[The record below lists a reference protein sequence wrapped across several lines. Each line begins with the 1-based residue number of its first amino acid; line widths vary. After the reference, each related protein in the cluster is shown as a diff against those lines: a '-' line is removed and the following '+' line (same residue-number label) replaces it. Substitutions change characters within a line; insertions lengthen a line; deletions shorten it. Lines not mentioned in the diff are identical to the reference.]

1 MMRTRRE
8 RSRRVERQRGRAP
21 SGAYRVGAAAVLLGA
36 AGLLGGCGAPR
47 GGGAPIEVG
56 GPADGGGT
64 AAVTAGPQ
72 RPASA
77 AAGRADAAGEVPA
90 ALRDMPAVRAA
101 LSDFTASLGA
111 GGGPARV
118 VAVSEVTWPDSALGC
133 PQPGEM
139 YTQALV
145 PGYRVRL
152 AAGDATAEYHTNRGR
167 AGAVIVRRCA
177 ADALVPPGADPAVL
191 ESVRRDLAGRVP
203 PGDDI
208 ALDHTGPS
216 FATALT
222 CPGTPEPTV
231 GAAPG
236 SAVSS
241 LALAVTDV
249 VFRVGADRHLYRVWQ
264 DRFVYCG
271 LAPELP
277 PGEGTPTVATE

>member
-1 MMRTRRE
+1 MTRPRDE
-8 RSRRVERQRGRAP
+8 VPPGDAPRRGRRAAQRGAHI
-21 SGAYRVGAAAVLLGA
+21 AGAAAALCIGA
-36 AGLLGGCGAPR
+36 ALGGCRAPG
-47 GGGAPIEVG
+47 GGGAPVEVG
-56 GPADGGGT
+56 SAADGGGT
-64 AAVTAGPQ
+64 VAVTAP
-72 RPASA
+72 RPVTPADERAEA
-77 AAGRADAAGEVPA
+77 AAEVPA

-101 LSDFTASLGA
+101 LSDFTASLSA
-111 GGGPARV
+111 GDGPAHV

-133 PQPGEM
+133 PQPDEM

-152 AAGDATAEYHTNRGR
+152 AAGDTIAEYHTNRGHV
-167 AGAVIVRRCA
+167 GAVIVRRCGA
-177 ADALVPPGADPAVL
+177 GALVPPGADPAVL
-191 ESVRRDLAGRVP
+191 EAVRRDLADRVP
-203 PGDDI
+203 PGSDI
-208 ALDHTGPS
+208 ALDRTGPS

-222 CPGTPEPTV
+222 CPGTPEPTA

-236 SAVSS
+236 IAASS

-264 DRFVYCG
+264 ERFVYCG